1 MKLILHTNNFP
12 HKLLL
17 TDTQISGLCKAFAN
31 GSPANRN
38 YLKIQLLYKM
48 VQSEGFIDPEF
59 LCTIRNGWVNNKII
73 QKRIK
78 K

>member
-31 GSPANRN
+31 GSPANKIF
-38 YLKIQLLYKM
+38 LKIQLYKM

-59 LCTIRNGWVNNKII
+59 LCIIRNGWVNNKII
-73 QKRIK
+73 QKTIK

>member
-1 MKLILHTNNFP
+1 MKLILHINNFP

-17 TDTQISGLCKAFAN
+17 TDTQISGLCKAFSN
-31 GSPANRN
+31 GSPANKFFQ
-38 YLKIQLLYKM
+38 KIQLYKM

-59 LCTIRNGWVNNKII
+59 LCTIRNGWVNKKII